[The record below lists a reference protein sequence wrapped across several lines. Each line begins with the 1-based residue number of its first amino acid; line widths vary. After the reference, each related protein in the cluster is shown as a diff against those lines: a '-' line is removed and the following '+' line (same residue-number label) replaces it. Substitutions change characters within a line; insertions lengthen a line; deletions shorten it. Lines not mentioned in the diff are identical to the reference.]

1 MAPPHSADGPGTSAD
16 PLLDRLRLA
25 TRGVYEVEGELGRG
39 GMAVVYLGVDT
50 RLERRVAIK
59 VMDPRLSLTQ
69 GMAERFLREARLA
82 ARLQHPNIIVVYEI
96 RQSDDIVFFVMSLI
110 DGVAVDELVRKHGP
124 LPIDQVRWILQQ
136 ASRALAFAHSEG
148 VVHRDI
154 KPANILLNFKGEV
167 ILTDFGIAKAL
178 GGEGLTQSGQSIGT
192 PVYMSPE
199 QFSGMEMGPAT
210 DQYSLGI
217 TAYQLLTGKPPF
229 AGDLYQL
236 VAAHG
241 TVAPVPLREL
251 RPDCP
256 AFLANAIMRML
267 AKKPSDRWPSLEDL
281 EEVFGANMASDGGA
295 PRRKLAE
302 SAVALR
308 RERAGSQFL
317 SMPRTPATPSVKERP
332 DTFVVTISPPG
343 ATIFVGGTL
352 ELRASVS
359 LDTGQSLPGAAVT
372 WASSEPGV
380 LAVSAT
386 GTVSGVVPG
395 AAVVRATVPGAWS
408 EATIRVEAAP
418 LARLSLSKPNL
429 TLLVGDVMLPEVFA
443 VDVNGVT
450 RTDAALVWISR
461 SPAVAEL
468 DAPGTIRAISPGLAV
483 IDVSVGNVRRSIDV
497 TVVRRPVASLRLR
510 AVEQRLELGGAI
522 VLAVD
527 AFDDR
532 GTAVFAPPVR
542 WASSAP
548 SIIHV
553 DSAGTALAIGPGVAR
568 ITAALDEATDSV
580 ELEALEA
587 PVGSIQL
594 SLSESEVEVGDE
606 VSVVLRVKDPN
617 GALRS
622 TSGVRVWSNAPMV
635 ADFDPVTSV
644 IRTHRAGE
652 AHISAGSDDPRSSFE
667 HVASLLVV
675 RPVSIVRLEVF
686 PDALEIELGSVAA
699 VNVRGIDRRGR
710 DVGQIVTTWRSDA
723 PEIGV
728 VEGHGTVR
736 AMTQGATTLRVQVTN
751 ASGASIEET
760 LILRVLKPSVARL
773 SITAEH
779 TMLSSGDIQLLRV
792 STWTASGTEVRDA
805 APLWRSTDPDV
816 ARVEGSG
823 RLMALSPGRATII
836 AELDGKSAQV
846 AILVAPAPI
855 VRLSIIP
862 ARVSVVVG
870 EKQRLE
876 CEAVDRDGNVVV
888 PVARWSVTPAD
899 LARIDGAGE
908 LTPLRAGEGTVSV
921 SLVTPSDQFGVL
933 TSPTG
938 LIATAPLDVRTPQV
952 VAPPVVGKP
961 PAAKQAAGK
970 PVQDAFTAAPRTPR
984 ATVAPK
990 RGAVIGVVALILAS
1004 AVFGI
1009 SRLMSDRTGGAGSA
1023 NPTVEGQ
1030 TVGSDAVVSPSG
1042 ATAPAATT
1050 TTTTPPVPAPVPERN
1065 TAAQPGGSTPAA
1077 VPAVTTR
1084 ETARQAPV
1092 DRTVQPPATK
1102 INGTVD
1108 TITGRGVPP
1117 PVSVATTTG
1126 ARVTPPVQIPVPA
1139 AGTQA
1144 KPLPTV
1150 TETET
1155 PPVPSPATESPTRDD
1170 LRVVAERIA
1179 DDVRTGR
1186 RRTGAA
1192 LAEFFGDGAEH
1203 SVSVSGP
1210 PSVVSEN
1217 GGRTRAEFTLR
1228 LARRN
1233 NVGVP
1238 ERRAIAVTMD
1248 VSRRNQVATL
1258 ESVSLGA
1265 LTKAK

>member
-372 WASSEPGV
+372 WASSEPGI

-408 EATIRVEAAP
+408 EATIRVEPAP

-568 ITAALDEATDSV
+568 ITAAIDEATDSV

-667 HVASLLVV
+667 QVASLLVV

-779 TMLSSGDIQLLRV
+779 TMLSSGDIEVLRV

-862 ARVSVVVG
+862 ERVSVVVG
-870 EKQRLE
+870 DKQRLE

-961 PAAKQAAGK
+961 VHDAPAAAAR
-970 PVQDAFTAAPRTPR
+970 APRAP
-984 ATVAPK
+984 AAPK
-990 RGAVIGVVALILAS
+990 RRAMIGVAALVLAS
-1004 AVFGI
+1004 ALFGI
-1009 SRLMSDRTGGAGSA
+1009 SRLMSNRAEGADASLVGPAVSSG
-1023 NPTVEGQ
+1023 TV
-1030 TVGSDAVVSPSG
+1030 VIPSG
-1042 ATAPAATT
+1042 AAAPSVTPATEVAPAAPPVATPAPVRDPVTPSAGGTAPAAPTVT
-1050 TTTTPPVPAPVPERN
+1050 KRDTVRHAPV
-1065 TAAQPGGSTPAA
+1065 S
-1077 VPAVTTR
+1077 
-1084 ETARQAPV
+1084 
-1092 DRTVQPPATK
+1092 RTVQSPGRDKSETA
-1102 INGTVD
+1102 D
-1108 TITGRGVPP
+1108 TMTGRGVPP

-1126 ARVTPPVQIPVPA
+1126 ARVTPPVQIPVPSKN
-1139 AGTQA
+1139 TQVR
-1144 KPLPTV
+1144 PQPTV
-1150 TETET
+1150 PEPVT
-1155 PPVPSPATESPTRDD
+1155 PPAPSPATESPTRDD